1 MIKFDNK
8 LELRYY
14 FNDKSNYMDAMIKHR
29 SEKEVLS
36 LVRTLADML
45 DIKMTIYCESL
56 AQQEGFRE
64 IWSVAGENSRLISI
78 LLNLFMQVWTRPSL
92 LAGPGPFGGRRRK
105 DAARSCLVAHESQEE
120 ISRRDSHARI
130 GGTAKRIASRLQ
142 VQIEFLRS
150 CARLSEGDEVHPART
165 ERKQPQPLGVV
176 GG

>member
-45 DIKMTIYCESL
+45 DIKMTVYCESF

-64 IWSVAGENSRLISI
+64 IWSVAGENSRLISV

-92 LAGPGPFGGRRRK
+92 LVGGPAKIHIRLLLDGMDASVPFGRWTTGCGPFGGRRGK
-105 DAARSCLVAHESQEE
+105 DAARNCL
-120 ISRRDSHARI
+120 
-130 GGTAKRIASRLQ
+130 IA
-142 VQIEFLRS
+142 
-150 CARLSEGDEVHPART
+150 
-165 ERKQPQPLGVV
+165 
-176 GG
+176 

>member
-45 DIKMTIYCESL
+45 DIKMTVYCESF

-64 IWSVAGENSRLISI
+64 IWSVAGENSRLIS
-78 LLNLFMQVWTRPSL
+78 VRWTWALRSVRLVP
-92 LAGPGPFGGRRRK
+92 RRR
-105 DAARSCLVAHESQEE
+105 
-120 ISRRDSHARI
+120 I
-130 GGTAKRIASRLQ
+130 
-142 VQIEFLRS
+142 
-150 CARLSEGDEVHPART
+150 CAWIRV
-165 ERKQPQPLGVV
+165 
-176 GG
+176 

>member
-45 DIKMTIYCESL
+45 DIKMTVYCESF

-64 IWSVAGENSRLISI
+64 IWSVAGENSRLISV
-78 LLNLFMQVWTRPSL
+78 LLNLFMQVWWTT
-92 LAGPGPFGGRRRK
+92 GCGPFGGRRGK
-105 DAARSCLVAHESQEE
+105 DAARNCL
-120 ISRRDSHARI
+120 
-130 GGTAKRIASRLQ
+130 IA
-142 VQIEFLRS
+142 
-150 CARLSEGDEVHPART
+150 
-165 ERKQPQPLGVV
+165 
-176 GG
+176 